1 MKGLM
6 LKDFLNLKKQ
16 WVIIILLLVFYSI
29 FSVASQ
35 SPQMVGFAV
44 LLLSIILSSSL
55 FAYDEQSKWDRY
67 ALTLPVTRA
76 KIVLSRYLF
85 FLLFIAVLTLFSIL
99 LNAGMGIPTGNAL
112 LSSAFFASA
121 SLLLIAVFFPFLFRF
136 GAERARFLM
145 AALTIIPIIGITLLA
160 QMHLLPEDL
169 SALDSAL
176 PFALLTGPVSFV
188 LSLLLSIRIYR
199 RKEF

>member
-1 MKGLM
+1 MKGLI

-29 FSVASQ
+29 FSAASQ
-35 SPQMVGFAV
+35 SPQMAGFAV
-44 LLLSIILSSSL
+44 LLLSIILSSAL

-85 FLLFIAVLTLFSIL
+85 LLLFIAVLTLFSIL
-99 LNAGMGIPTGNAL
+99 LDAGMGVPAGNAL
-112 LSSAFFASA
+112 LFSAFFASA

-160 QMHLLPEDL
+160 RMHLLPEDP
-169 SALDSAL
+169 SALDPAL
-176 PFALLTGPVSFV
+176 PFALLAGPVSFV
-188 LSLLLSIRIYR
+188 LSIFLSIRIYR